1 MILAIDPGPKQSAW
15 LRMENGNIVD
25 FGKCDNQFLLNLIP
39 ELREQFGGVELAI
52 EGIASYG
59 MAVGKEVFDTC
70 IWIGRYIQEFGC
82 QQYRLVYRMEVKNHL
97 CHSSKAND
105 SNIRQALID
114 RFGGPQE
121 TKKGGKLYGISKD
134 VWSALAVAVT
144 YLDTTKDADWQQRQG
159 DQAGR

>member
-1 MILAIDPGPKQSAW
+1 VVLAIDPGNKESAYV
-15 LRMENGNIVD
+15 LYDGYKIHG
-25 FGKCDNQFLLNLIP
+25 FGKIPCEELLNTIIRTP
-39 ELREQFGGVELAI
+39 AYPKELAI

-70 IWIGRYIQEFGC
+70 VWIGRYWQASSAEHK
-82 QQYRLVYRMEVKNHL
+82 RLVYRMEVKNHL

-121 TKKGGKLYGISKD
+121 IKKGGKLYGISKD

-144 YLDTTKDADWQQRQG
+144 YLDKITDERKEAEHG
-159 DQAGR
+159 A